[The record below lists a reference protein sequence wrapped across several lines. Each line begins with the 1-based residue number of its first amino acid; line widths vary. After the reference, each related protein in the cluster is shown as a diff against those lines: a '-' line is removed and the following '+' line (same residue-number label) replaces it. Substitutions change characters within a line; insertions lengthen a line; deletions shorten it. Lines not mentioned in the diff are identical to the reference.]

1 MARIDLLKGFLEENP
16 NDSFSRYALSLEYVK
31 LAQFDDARREFETVL
46 RNDPDYLAAYYQ
58 LGQLY
63 QKIGLKHEA
72 EKTLRTG
79 ITVAAKQRDGH
90 TQSELEA
97 ALETLLA

>member
-16 NDSFSRYALSLEYVK
+16 RDSFSRYALSLEYVK
-31 LAQFDDARREFETVL
+31 LGQLDDARREFETV
-46 RNDPDYLAAYYQ
+46 RETDPDYLATYYQ
-58 LGQLY
+58 LAQLY
-63 QKIGLKHEA
+63 QKMNLRHEA

-79 ITVAAKQRDGH
+79 IAVAAKQGDAH

-97 ALETLLA
+97 ALESLL